1 MQLAFAARLTRL
13 QPAAD
18 EVPRSQAAAQ
28 PPARPAAPTNLSSP
42 TPGAEAPATSG
53 EAPRGDPVAAGIPIR
68 TARAATS
75 PAPEAKAPE
84 PAAQS
89 DGPGH
94 SETLGVAPHPEMPAA
109 RHNSSPA
116 PAEPHRPAT
125 ALPPEIAPLQPAA
138 RNIRVQV
145 SSEEHRVEV
154 RLSERGGEVRVA
166 VRTPDSQLA
175 GALRD
180 QLPALSARLEQS
192 GFRAETWLPANAQRF
207 DSSSEPVSAPPAP
220 HSHEREPGNR
230 EQHEPPHH
238 RAPEPEN
245 QTGGDSPPQEFSWLF
260 SSLR

>member
-13 QPAAD
+13 QAAAD

-28 PPARPAAPTNLSSP
+28 PPARPAAPTILSP
-42 TPGAEAPATSG
+42 ATPGAEAPATSG
-53 EAPRGDPVAAGIPIR
+53 EAPRGDPVPAGIPIR

-75 PAPEAKAPE
+75 PAPAAKAAE

-89 DGPGH
+89 NEPAH
-94 SETLGVAPHPEMPAA
+94 SETLGVAPHLEMPAA
-109 RHNSSPA
+109 RHSPA
-116 PAEPHRPAT
+116 PAAAEPHRPAA

-192 GFRAETWLPANAQRF
+192 GLRAETWHPAQHF
-207 DSSSEPVSAPPAP
+207 DFSGEPVSAPPAP
-220 HSHEREPGNR
+220 HSHERGTGNR
-230 EQHEPPHH
+230 EQHEPPRH
-238 RAPEPEN
+238 RAPEPET